1 MKMKFKI
8 TYEWENE
15 IDFENYNSGDTSE
28 EAMDIYEQRA
38 IEDYY
43 SKLNDHAWNI
53 LPSGLKG
60 EFIINWGDGAV
71 TKCSTE

>member
-15 IDFENYNSGDTSE
+15 IDFENYAPGYTAE
-28 EAMDIYEQRA
+28 EAMEDYEQWIVEECYDR
-38 IEDYY
+38 
-43 SKLNDHAWNI
+43 LNEYAWSI

-60 EFIINWGDGAV
+60 EFIIDWADGGV